1 MTAFKEY
8 EDYDG
13 LGLAE
18 LVKKR
23 QITPEELLEAA
34 VQRIDSLDPALNAVI
49 YRAYDD
55 CRQACRQGLPT
66 GLFEGVPFLI
76 KDLNSC
82 CRGMPLSNGS
92 RFHAGFITD
101 YDGELIAR
109 YRRAGLLLLGKTNVP
124 EMGLMPVTEPELFG
138 ICRNP
143 WGTGYTPGGSSG
155 GSAAAVAAR
164 IVPLAHGSD
173 GAGSIRIPASCCGL
187 FGLKPTRGRNPAS
200 SDRQSFYSVEH
211 VLTRS
216 VRDSAA
222 MLDVSAGPGT
232 GALYHAPL
240 PSRPFLSELQ
250 EDPPALKIAF
260 MSRPFLPAE
269 IHEDCLEALQDAV
282 ELCRSLGHELT
293 EIEPDLDPLALAR
306 LFLTLVFTEV
316 RTDIEE
322 MENLLG
328 KKASYHDF
336 EPLTWISHLLGR
348 YSTGSDYLKAMHE
361 LERQSVYLGGF
372 FRDYDV
378 LLTPTLALPPVE
390 IGSMKPKGFE
400 LKVMQL
406 LERLNAG
413 GIIKSIADVD
423 DLAGEVFRFIPFT
436 PPFNFTGQ
444 PAMSVPLYWNRQGLP
459 IGVQFAGRYGDE
471 ATLLRLA
478 GQLER
483 ARPWSRRI
491 PPLLQEALVKS

>member
-1 MTAFKEY
+1 MAAFADY
-8 EDYDG
+8 ENYDG
-13 LGLAE
+13 LGLAD

-23 QITPEELLEAA
+23 KVTPAELLEAA
-34 VQRIDSLDPALNAVI
+34 IQRIGSLDPALNAVI
-49 YRAYDD
+49 YRAFDE
-55 CRQACRQGLPT
+55 CRQACRQGLPA
-66 GLFEGVPFLI
+66 GPLEGVPFLV
-76 KDLNSC
+76 KDLYSY

-92 RFHAGFITD
+92 RFHAGFVTD
-101 YDGELIAR
+101 HDGELIAR
-109 YRRAGLLLLGKTNVP
+109 YRRAGLILLGKTNIP

-143 WGTGYTPGGSSG
+143 WGTGFTPGGSSG

-187 FGLKPTRGRNPAS
+187 FGLKPTRGRNPVS

-222 MLDVSAGPGT
+222 MLDASAGPGI
-232 GALYHAPL
+232 GALYHAPV
-240 PSRPFLSELQ
+240 PSRSFLAEVQ
-250 EDPPALKIAF
+250 DDPPILRIAF
-260 MSRPFLPAE
+260 TSRPFLPAE
-269 IHEDCLEALQDAV
+269 IHEDCLEALWDATG
-282 ELCRSLGHELT
+282 LCRDLGHELV
-293 EIEPDLDPLALAR
+293 EVQPELDPFAMAR

-316 RTDIEE
+316 RTDIQE
-322 MENLLG
+322 MEKILG
-328 KKASYHDF
+328 RKATYHDF
-336 EPLTWISHLLGR
+336 EPLTWISYLLGR

-361 LERQSVYLGGF
+361 LERHSRYFGGF

-413 GIIKSIADVD
+413 GIIKSLADVD

-444 PAMSVPLYWNRQGLP
+444 PAMSVPLYWNSRGLP
-459 IGVQFAGRYGDE
+459 VGVQFVGRYGDE

-483 ARPWSRRI
+483 ARPWSQRRPSSI
-491 PPLLQEALVKS
+491 DKILAA